1 MKTALVLMTALVP
14 TLGHKALIDFA
25 ADLVGRHGYVNVFL
39 SSRSFEPVAG
49 YYRSL
54 AFTEACTIHGNDCV
68 EIFNHEDDNAPQ
80 NPTTDVEWQYW
91 HDVVSYPYSD
101 RARYE
106 KYDYVV
112 ASEPY
117 GKKMAE
123 LLGAEFIPFDLDRK
137 IIKISGTQVRS
148 NIPRYYDFVLP
159 EFKDI
164 AKLDMKVTFFG
175 QESTGKTTMTNR
187 FARESYGPK
196 SVAVHEFARPYIEAM
211 DDKTITPEIM
221 ETVMYGQYAL
231 QKAAYR
237 QRKFYTFQDTDLLST
252 IGYSHIYNGRQHPKI
267 QKLFEE
273 TKSDLYI
280 VMNDAIPFEPDA
292 LRYGG
297 HERES
302 TTQFWIDLL
311 EKNNCKY
318 YVVQNT
324 DQLDQSWEISDVIFN
339 AAEAKLRAIQK
350 FERE

>member
-1 MKTALVLMTALVP
+1 MSTALVLMTALVP
-14 TLGHKALIDFA
+14 TLGHKALIEFA
-25 ADLVGRHGYVNVFL
+25 ADLVGDNGNVTVIL
-39 SSRSFEPVAG
+39 SSLSSEPVDGALRVKALRMATTAIDG
-49 YYRSL
+49 GW
-54 AFTEACTIHGNDCV
+54 ATFIH
-68 EIFNHEDDNAPQ
+68 HKDDNAPQ
-80 NPTTDVEWQYW
+80 NPTTAEEWNYWRDVATFPYEGNKALR
-91 HDVVSYPYSD
+91 HD
-101 RARYE
+101 
-106 KYDYVV
+106 YDYVV

-123 LLGAEFIPFDLDRK
+123 LLDAEFIPFDLDRK
-137 IIKISGTQVRS
+137 IVKISGTQVRK
-148 NIPRYYDFVLP
+148 NLKNNYDFILP

-164 AKLDMKVTFFG
+164 ANLGMKITFFG
-175 QESTGKTTMTNR
+175 QESTGKSTMTER
-187 FARESYGPK
+187 FGFGRSYG
-196 SVAVHEFARPYIEAM
+196 VTVHEFARPYIEAM

-221 ETVMYGQYAL
+221 ENVMYGQYAL
-231 QKAAYR
+231 QKTAYR

-302 TTQFWIDLL
+302 TKQFWIDLL

-324 DQLDQSWEISDVIFN
+324 GIREQYGEISDIIFN
-339 AAEAKLRAIQK
+339 ATEAKLRAIQK